1 LQLERLLLWAA
12 AWGLVEQMVGVGG
25 TNVGVGAGGAGT
37 RVAVGG
43 RGVGTVVA
51 VGTGCESTVDVGAMV
66 TTAVTGESAVVAVQP
81 ATTISMVV
89 ARIMAVR
96 SELNMSKDFV
106 ITEVEAT

>member
-1 LQLERLLLWAA
+1 
-12 AWGLVEQMVGVGG
+12 
-25 TNVGVGAGGAGT
+25 
-37 RVAVGG
+37 
-43 RGVGTVVA
+43 
-51 VGTGCESTVDVGAMV
+51 MV